1 MRFLTPLAVALVS
14 VVSSMA
20 PSAAAEV
27 ARDPGEVM
35 TIAHRGAR
43 FVAPENTLT
52 AISAAVRRGADMVE
66 LDVQRSKDGRLVLIH
81 DNDLLRTTNVE
92 KVFPRRRSY
101 AVADFTYADMRRLD
115 AGSWKRDR
123 YAGERIPTLKQAVR
137 LIQAQR
143 TGLVLELKSPELYP
157 GMVGEVATALRGVD
171 GYVERAVRKERL
183 VVQSFDFDAA
193 KAFKDVEP
201 QVPVALL
208 GSPAVDQLPALA
220 QWADEISARHKAID
234 ANYVAAVHALGMECT
249 VWTVDTEE
257 NMNASLDKGVDG
269 VVTNRP
275 NVLGRVLHARA
286 VQQ

>member
-20 PSAAAEV
+20 PAAAAEV
-27 ARDPGEVM
+27 ARDPGEVL

-52 AISAAVRRGADMVE
+52 SIRAAIDRGADMVE

-92 KVFPRRRSY
+92 KVFPQRRSY

-137 LIQAQR
+137 LLQAR
-143 TGLVLELKSPELYP
+143 RAGLVLELKSPELYP

-171 GYVERAVRKERL
+171 GYFERAVRKDRL
-183 VVQSFDFDAA
+183 VVQSFDFDAVR
-193 KAFKDVEP
+193 AFKNTEP

-208 GSPAVDQLPALA
+208 GSPAVEQLPELS
-220 QWADEISARHKAID
+220 QWADEISARHKTID
-234 ANYVAAVHALGMECT
+234 ANYVSAVHALGMACT

-286 VQQ
+286 ALQ